1 MENAEVHVERGA
13 EQLQRASYYQVGS
26 SSSWWSSPPLNTSWW
41 SSPPL
46 NISCFLLLQ
55 QKSRRKVCVLV
66 VVCSVA
72 LLILGIIIWK
82 VSQ

>member
-1 MENAEVHVERGA
+1 MENADVHVERGA

-26 SSSWWSSPPLNTSWW
+26 STSCWSSPSLSTF
-41 SSPPL
+41 
-46 NISCFLLLQ
+46 CFLLLQ
-55 QKSRRKVCVLV
+55 QKSRRRVCVLA